1 VNSLSIW
8 IEGEKAATLLHDEGR
23 FEFAYLAD
31 WITSGGYAISPHLP
45 MGDTS
50 HSTNVTHFFSN
61 LLPEG
66 ELLEGLSQKHQ
77 VSKFDVFGLLK
88 KVGRD
93 CAGALVI
100 AESAPLVADE
110 EPQYTHISD
119 AELNQQII
127 DSRNAQVPLM
137 FWAGKPRM
145 SLAGVQNKLGV
156 FVRSDE
162 QLMLPTQGQPT
173 SHILKIGTARYP
185 GMAANEYFCMQLA
198 QAIGLPAA
206 DTKFRKLPEPVLLV
220 HRYDRLWQGDGGA
233 RIKRQHQIDACQALN
248 LPPNHKYEEP
258 AYEYAA
264 AGATLADIVGLA
276 KLCDTASAAQ
286 ITILNWILFN
296 YLIGNTDAHAK
307 NISFLVNRSSSNAR
321 MLGRTASIA
330 VAPFYDLVCGSVYG
344 LNDFAQRVGGE
355 DNLVLIGA
363 KNWDAFAKEVG
374 VAPKL
379 VKRLG
384 EMLLKQLSKKID
396 GIVEAVAVETSE
408 EIVRKIDAQ
417 IRGQAKALTESL
429 ANL

>member
-1 VNSLSIW
+1 VSSLYIW
-8 IEGEKAATLLHDEGR
+8 IDGEMAATLSHDNGS
-23 FEFAYLAD
+23 FELCYSAD
-31 WITSGGYAISPHLP
+31 WFASGGYAISPHLP
-45 MGDTS
+45 AGQISRDAAVK
-50 HSTNVTHFFSN
+50 NFFSN

-66 ELLEGLSQKHQ
+66 ELLEGLSLKHQ

-100 AESAPLVADE
+100 AESAPLDSNDSL
-110 EPQYTHISD
+110 QYTSISD

-145 SLAGVQNKLGV
+145 SLAGVQNKIGV
-156 FVRSDE
+156 FMDCNE
-162 QLMLPTQGQPT
+162 QLLLPTQGEPT
-173 SHILKIGTARYP
+173 SHILKIGDPRYS

-198 QAIGLPAA
+198 QAMGLPVP

-220 HRYDRLWQGDGGA
+220 HRYDRLWQGGGAA

-248 LPPNHKYEEP
+248 LPPNLKYEAP
-258 AYEYAA
+258 AYEHAT

-276 KLCDTASAAQ
+276 KLCDTPSVAQ

-307 NISFLVNRSSSNAR
+307 NISFLVGRSSNNAR
-321 MLGRTASIA
+321 MLGRTASII

-344 LNDFAQRVGGE
+344 LNDFAQCVGGE
-355 DNLVLIGA
+355 DNLMLISA
-363 KNWDAFAKEVG
+363 KHWRAFANEAG
-374 VAPKL
+374 VASKL

-384 EMLLKQLSKKID
+384 EMLIKKLSKKLNN
-396 GIVEAVAVETSE
+396 IVEVVALETSDD
-408 EIVRKIDAQ
+408 IVVKVAAQ
-417 IRGQAKALTESL
+417 IQMQTASLTQSL
-429 ANL
+429 ADL